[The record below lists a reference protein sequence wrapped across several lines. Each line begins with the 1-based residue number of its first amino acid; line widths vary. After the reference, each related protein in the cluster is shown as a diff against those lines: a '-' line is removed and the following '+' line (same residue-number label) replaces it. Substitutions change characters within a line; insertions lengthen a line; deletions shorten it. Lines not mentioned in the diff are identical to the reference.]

1 MFFRGFW
8 HPKDLHPQNS
18 TKGLEILIAVVF
30 CKECVLPVQWWF
42 LFCKGGE
49 DGRGTDGGGGRAKS
63 RIARP
68 KLIIKSCVKMY
79 MNSNI
84 HKEFPAPLVQDQSL
98 IRCLSGMLWTFLK
111 FRQKEKKR
119 HLICKR
125 GWKLIVNVR
134 IHVHFY
140 AGFDDVFWSCNAGF
154 CTPTPSVSSPPIL
167 PPLQNKNHHCTGK
180 THSLQKTTALRIS
193 SPFGKYSF

>member
-1 MFFRGFW
+1 MIYLLELNL
-8 HPKDLHPQNS
+8 PKINS
-18 TKGLEILIAVVF
+18 SNSNAAKGLETLIAVVF

-68 KLIIKSCVKMY
+68 KLIIKSCVKMH

-111 FRQKEKKR
+111 NSRYP
-119 HLICKR
+119 LR
-125 GWKLIVNVR
+125 GLLPRNRYKMYYV
-134 IHVHFY
+134 
-140 AGFDDVFWSCNAGF
+140 DD
-154 CTPTPSVSSPPIL
+154 
-167 PPLQNKNHHCTGK
+167 
-180 THSLQKTTALRIS
+180 
-193 SPFGKYSF
+193 YSYR